1 VPRRAERWA
10 AQQKPG
16 DILRLRIRRAEKD
29 ETIEVHLG
37 ELHQKFFQVAEMSG
51 ADDRARHLRE
61 GLLHGTT
68 DPITA
73 RSH

>member
-1 VPRRAERWA
+1 MPGADARAR
-10 AQQKPG
+10 
-16 DILRLRIRRAEKD
+16 RLRD
-29 ETIEVHLG
+29 
-37 ELHQKFFQVAEMSG
+37 
-51 ADDRARHLRE
+51 